1 MPSPL
6 TPKRQFPDLTTP
18 SSSTTGQGNNK
29 PAAPAEPDPTLP
41 PVPTVTG
48 FFRAPLGPGSGS
60 TDVPTSPPIS
70 KPPLGP
76 LGTVRPVESGHFLQ
90 RVKLFSGLSFADCQ
104 HVVKRMRRRDFPPS
118 TTIVREGAP
127 GSSMFFIISGHVEIR
142 KKDPNTN
149 IDFLL
154 SEMGPGQNFGEMSL
168 LTGKPRTATVTCT
181 EPTTCAV
188 LEQKDFQELL
198 LQYPKIGLA
207 LTTILAER
215 VESASQQV
223 GIEYINLSKMNFDVR
238 VLGLIPQSMIQQH
251 KMIPVAFA
259 NNRLTLAMVNPNNIL
274 ALDDVRRIIKGV
286 MIEPVVTTEEDYRK
300 FMNTTYAE
308 LMQKEKPASAGD
320 KTQTV
325 IKSSAEMVDLLQS
338 DLIRD
343 LQLTDDAGPT
353 MGDSKQELMNAS
365 EDAPIIRLGNSILG
379 LAIKKG
385 ASDIHIEPMETNVII
400 RYRIDGV
407 LQTVQNLP
415 KKVQL
420 GLISRLK
427 ILSKLDISEKRLPQ
441 DGRISVNMEGK
452 PIDFRVSTVPGK
464 WGEKVCMRILDKSN
478 TALGLDKV
486 ISHEP
491 TLKLVRE
498 LINQPYGIMY
508 VTGPTGSGKTT
519 TLYSALAEINDPGIN
534 ISTAEDPIEYDLAG
548 VNQIQVHKD
557 IGLDFAR
564 VLRSFLRQDPDVILV
579 GETRDKETAHIAVE
593 AALTGHLVFTTLHT
607 NSAAGAFTRL
617 GEMDVEPFLISSSTI
632 GVMAQRLARRLCKTC
647 REQYEADDQT
657 CEYMGLKPRSV
668 LWKGRGCGEC
678 NGKGVKGRIGIYE
691 VMKMNAELRQLV
703 ARNALTEDVHK
714 IALAQGMLDL
724 KKYSAILLLNG
735 DTSVEEVLQVVSVQ
749 E

>member
-1 MPSPL
+1 
-6 TPKRQFPDLTTP
+6 
-18 SSSTTGQGNNK
+18 
-29 PAAPAEPDPTLP
+29 
-41 PVPTVTG
+41 V
-48 FFRAPLGPGSGS
+48 
-60 TDVPTSPPIS
+60 
-70 KPPLGP
+70 
-76 LGTVRPVESGHFLQ
+76 VRPVDTGHFLQ
-90 RVKLFSGLSFADCQ
+90 RVKLFSVFSFDECQ
-104 HVVKRMRRRDFPPS
+104 QVVKRMRRRDFPPS
-118 TTIVREGAP
+118 TMIVREGAP
-127 GSSMFFIISGHVEIR
+127 GNSMFFIITGKVEIR

-168 LTGKPRTATVTCT
+168 LTGKPRTATVLTM

-188 LEQKDFQELL
+188 LEQKDFQELI
-198 LQYPKIGLA
+198 LQFPKMGLA

-215 VESASQQV
+215 VEQASQQV
-223 GIEYINLSKMNFDVR
+223 GIEYINLSKMNFDAR
-238 VLGLIPQSMIQQH
+238 VLGLIPQSMMQQH

-259 NNRLTLAMVNPNNIL
+259 NNRLSLAMVNPNNIL

-286 MIEPVVTTEEDYRK
+286 MIEPVVTTEEDFRK
-300 FMNTTYAE
+300 FMSTTYAE
-308 LMQKEKPASAGD
+308 LMQKDQPAGEKGQSA
-320 KTQTV
+320 
-325 IKSSAEMVDLLQS
+325 IKSSAEVVDLLQS
-338 DLIRD
+338 ELIRD
-343 LQLTDDAGPT
+343 LQLTDDAGPA
-353 MGDSKQELMNAS
+353 MGDSKQDLMSAS

-385 ASDIHIEPMETNVII
+385 ASDIHIEPMEANVVI
-400 RYRIDGV
+400 RYRIDGL

-452 PIDFRVSTVPGK
+452 PIDFRVSTIPGK

-478 TALGLDKV
+478 TMLGLDKL
-486 ISHEP
+486 ISHEH
-491 TLKLVRE
+491 TLKMVRE
-498 LINQPYGIMY
+498 LIAQPYGILY

-534 ISTAEDPIEYDLAG
+534 ISTVEDPIEYDLAG
-548 VNQIQVHKD
+548 VTQIQVNKD

-607 NSAAGAFTRL
+607 NNAAGAFTRL
-617 GEMDVEPFLISSSTI
+617 GEMGIEPFLVSSSTI
-632 GVMAQRLARRLCKTC
+632 GVMAQRLARRLCRVC
-647 REQYEADDQT
+647 REPYEADDQT
-657 CEYMGLKPRSV
+657 CEYMGLRPKSRV
-668 LWKGRGCGEC
+668 WKARGCGEC
-678 NGKGVKGRIGIYE
+678 NGRGVKGRIGIYE
-691 VMKMNAELRQLV
+691 VLKMNSELRQLV
-703 ARNALTEDVHK
+703 ARGAITEDIHRL
-714 IALAQGMLDL
+714 ALSEGMLDL
-724 KKYSAILLLNG
+724 KKYSALLLLHG
-735 DTSVEEVLQVVSVQ
+735 ETSVEEVLQVVSVQ